1 MLLCV
6 NNCEM
11 CTVFICLMTMYVQ
24 VNVCLL
30 GASTVVFVGE
40 YYTNSDW
47 R

>member
-1 MLLCV
+1 
-6 NNCEM
+6 
-11 CTVFICLMTMYVQ
+11 MTMYVQ

-47 R
+47 RWGLYWKFYSWSL